1 MEEIKNN
8 NRISKVLLNLLRTKL
23 GLTEDGV
30 NKKLKAFRKER
41 GYDVTREDAG
51 LLLASIND
59 IDITKFADADKLKEI
74 RELKNKEYKVE
85 KTKTKKVEISR
96 VIKIKDINIVSKD
109 PHTPKN
115 LLSDAREMSEYYV
128 LLYVLENTLRNLIR
142 HVFKN
147 EPNWWK
153 SKVNQ
158 RIQTDVKAVMDK
170 EKYYENSRADELEYT
185 HLDYLKQIIA
195 NNWNSFLLELNEG
208 NKTNFQREV
217 EKFIPSR
224 HAVAHTTKLQGLD
237 AERCRYRFDEIMKMI
252 K

>member
-96 VIKIKDINIVSKD
+96 VIKIKDINIVSKE
-109 PHTPKN
+109 PHTPKK
-115 LLSDAREMSEYYV
+115 LISDAREMSEYYV

-153 SKVNQ
+153 SKE
-158 RIQTDVKAVMDK
+158 IK
-170 EKYYENSRADELEYT
+170 KY
-185 HLDYLKQIIA
+185 K
-195 NNWNSFLLELNEG
+195 
-208 NKTNFQREV
+208 KV
-217 EKFIPSR
+217 EKPEM
-224 HAVAHTTKLQGLD
+224 AK
-237 AERCRYRFDEIMKMI
+237 
-252 K
+252 